1 MESPAQIM
9 RMFKNKIDAEVA
21 GAIALAKTPD
31 EILSIFRGQLG
42 DPNVD
47 LNLARSL
54 ALKGQVLGQVSPLIK
69 TTVPMYY
76 KAIDV
81 MEKAERYFS
90 RMKVRSVVA
99 PLDDLDRLVT
109 ATREWMES
117 SKIPNPVI
125 DDTIDKLINATAG
138 SDRNVLTVRARIL
151 DDAMGAAQE
160 AVIKRLGPGDPG
172 LADIVKS
179 AIRLAGRDRDFMSV
193 YTNQLLVNNKMPGV
207 VYAAGKVQ
215 RMDGAVFTSQ
225 FLDTMAR
232 FPDTNG
238 VIKAITKYQA
248 NLGVIGK
255 VRALKS
261 FADDMNEHWRGLM
274 LVGRVSYI
282 LRNVG
287 EMQIRQ
293 YLSGHETMFSN
304 PLGYAAI
311 ALGNANGNKMQ
322 KLLSHFEKYGNDLSN
337 NSFKDP
343 EAERLL
349 GGAID
354 EYLGVLRMGT
364 SAGDIRAADANVRI
378 FGKFYR
384 VITNEA
390 PEYHD
395 ALASNILR
403 YAIDDIMQ
411 LVAKAD
417 TFQSKEAL
425 VQNLIKNKSIK
436 INGQKRKDILRDI
449 FNASRV
455 TRDDVKVSPF
465 EKIFLKDPDKE
476 FSYDNLNPTGIEN
489 WLFDAAK
496 STGSHQSE
504 LNGLMGTGELGIYI
518 RKLIADREVTVPT
531 SSGNIT
537 LKLPT
542 YSGTESAVEFGKLEK
557 TFRDQ
562 LVKAFP
568 AEKMV
573 GGRAIYA
580 DAKGFAMENSSQ
592 YKKFMDWFF
601 MASAKIED
609 VVNYGPEYRMAYW
622 DYVGR
627 YAPALST
634 SDLYKIQ
641 KLAQENLNPIT
652 AKSLKGATV
661 TVGKKHQTL
670 RIINKE
676 IKIRE
681 RKGADFQPSMTIAD
695 VNSLAGKEAAK
706 YVREIFYDATRQNMT
721 ANGIRLIFPFAQ
733 AHVNTIATWTKLIA
747 KNPVKVYRFGKAFD
761 ALTKPGSSTLYD
773 LTNTKYDE
781 NQGFFY
787 KDEYGVTRF
796 RYPLAGNLMGAFA
809 GLVTNGKMPAE
820 ALQITAPVQSLNL
833 ALGTVNPGVP
843 GIGPLGGIAYSLTG
857 RSHAFGPTWDLMRNY
872 IFPFGEATNKLS
884 VALPSWLNSLFLN
897 ATNDSAV
904 VERGVKGWSGYL
916 ATTGNYGDN
925 PFATSESRDKL
936 MSDART
942 MSQWTGIF
950 EAFFQNVAPATPS
963 QEILSRIPDTEGKYK
978 MVTLTQLFKSWK
990 DISSNNPGNYDGAV
1004 KDFIDKFGIGN
1015 VMTIVSGSTRSVTG
1029 TEDAWT
1035 FLNQNP
1041 QAAGKYAAG
1050 RTDIVPYFFPGGEAA
1065 TAYYN
1070 WQKFTSV
1077 REKLSPQE
1085 INDAATEIIY
1095 NMELS
1100 QITDGMGTY
1109 GYTDRWYA
1117 AKVVALNNRY
1127 GGTKPASSV
1136 TSGVQQNR
1144 VSLIGKA
1151 LQDKAFEQSPVY
1163 LEAKQFYDAYEAA
1176 RKHLQDVRLTPEP
1189 DFGSKYYLNTK
1200 YRNDLT
1206 TLGRSLVNQN
1216 PQFANMYYLV
1226 FANLLK
1232 ENK

>member
-1 MESPAQIM
+1 M

-21 GAIALAKTPD
+21 GLIAEAKTSD
-31 EILSIFRGQLG
+31 DVLRIFRNQIG

-54 ALKGQVLGQVSPLIK
+54 SLQGKVLGETAPLLK
-69 TTVPMYY
+69 TTVPVYY
-76 KAIDV
+76 KAVDV

-117 SKIPNPVI
+117 AKIPPAAI
-125 DDTIDKLINATAG
+125 DDTIDKLVSAKAG
-138 SDRNVLTVRARIL
+138 NDRNVLTVRAKIL
-151 DDAMGAAQE
+151 DDAMGNAQE
-160 AVIKRLGPGDPG
+160 AVIKRLN
-172 LADIVKS
+172 ADSELSDIIKAS
-179 AIRLAGRDRDFMSV
+179 IKLAGRDRDWMSA
-193 YTNQLLVNNKMPGV
+193 YTNQLLVNNKLPGV
-207 VYAAGKVQ
+207 VYAAGKVE
-215 RMDGAVFTSQ
+215 RMDGAVFSSQ

-238 VIKAITKYQA
+238 VLKAITKYQK
-248 NLGVIGK
+248 NQGVLGK
-255 VRALKS
+255 ARALKA

-293 YLSGHETMFSN
+293 YLSGHESLFSN

-311 ALGNANGNKMQ
+311 ALGNPNGNKMQ
-322 KLLSHFEKYGNDLSN
+322 KFLAHFDKYKDDLSGN
-337 NSFKDP
+337 TFKDK

-354 EYLGVLRMGT
+354 EYYSVLRMGT
-364 SAGDIRAADANVRI
+364 SSGDIRATDANVRI
-378 FGKFYR
+378 FGKLYR
-384 VITNEA
+384 AITNEA

-403 YAIDDIMQ
+403 YAVDDIMQ

-417 TFQSKEAL
+417 TMQAEDKL
-425 VQNLIKNKSIK
+425 LQMLMKNKSIT
-436 INGQKRKDILRDI
+436 INGEKRVDILRDI

-465 EKIFLKDPDKE
+465 ENIFLKDPDKG
-476 FSYDNLNPTGIEN
+476 FSYDNLNPIGIRN
-489 WLFDAAK
+489 WLFDGEK
-496 STGSHQSE
+496 STGSHMSE
-504 LNGLMGTGELGIYI
+504 LNGLMGDGQLGIYI

-531 SSGNIT
+531 ANGNIT
-537 LKLPT
+537 LRLPT
-542 YSGTESAVEFGKLEK
+542 YSGTDSAEEFGKLEK

-562 LVKAFP
+562 LAKAFP
-568 AEKMV
+568 AEMMT
-573 GGRAIYA
+573 GGRAIYT
-580 DAKGFAMENSSQ
+580 DAKGFIMNNESQ

-601 MASAKIED
+601 TSSAKVED
-609 VVNYGPEYRMAYW
+609 VINYGPEYRMAYW
-622 DYVGR
+622 DHVGR

-634 SDLYKIQ
+634 EDLYKIQ
-641 KLAQENLNPIT
+641 KLAQQNLNPIISRNING
-652 AKSLKGATV
+652 KVV

-695 VNSLAGKEAAK
+695 INSLAGKEAAK
-706 YVREIFYDATRQNMT
+706 YVREIFYDATRQNMA
-721 ANGIRLIFPFAQ
+721 ANSLRLIFPFAQ
-733 AHVNTIATWTKLIA
+733 AHVNTIKTWTKLIA
-747 KNPVKVYRFGKAFD
+747 KNPVKIYRFGKAFD
-761 ALTKPGSSTLYD
+761 ALTKPGSSSIYD
-773 LTNTKYDE
+773 LTHTKYDE

-796 RYPLAGNLMGAFA
+796 RYPLVGNVMGAFA

-820 ALQITAPVQSLNL
+820 ALQLTAPVQSLNL

-843 GIGPLGGIAYSLTG
+843 GIGPMAGVLYSMSG

-884 VALPSWLNSLFLN
+884 VFLPSWLNSGFLALSN
-897 ATNDSAV
+897 DAAT
-904 VERGVKGWSGYL
+904 VERGVKGWAGYL
-916 ATTGNYGDN
+916 ASTGNYGDN
-925 PFATSESRDKL
+925 PFANAESREAL
-936 MSDART
+936 MSDARK
-942 MSQWTGIF
+942 MSQYTGIF
-950 EAFFQNVAPATPS
+950 EAFFQSIAPATPS
-963 QEILSRIPDTEGKYK
+963 QEILSRIPDNEGKYK
-978 MVTLTQLFKSWK
+978 MITQTQLFKAWK
-990 DISSNNPGNYDGAV
+990 DISANNPGDYDAAV
-1004 KDFIDKFGIGN
+1004 KDFVDKFGLTNI
-1015 VMTIVSGSTRSVTG
+1015 MTIVSGSTRSVTG
-1029 TEDAWT
+1029 TQDAWT

-1041 QAAGKYAAG
+1041 DVAGKYSAG
-1050 RTDIVPYFFPGGEAA
+1050 RTDVVPYFFPGGEAA

-1085 INDAATEIIY
+1085 LSDAAAEIVY

-1127 GGTKPASSV
+1127 GGTKPTSFVS
-1136 TSGVQQNR
+1136 SGVQQNR
-1144 VSLIGKA
+1144 VELIGKA
-1151 LQDKAFEQSPVY
+1151 LQDKTFEQSPVY
-1163 LEAKQFYDAYEAA
+1163 SEAKQFYDAYEAA
-1176 RKHLQDVRLTPEP
+1176 RTHLQDVRLTPEP
-1189 DFGSKYYLNTK
+1189 DFGSSYWLNTK
-1200 YRNDLT
+1200 YRNELT
-1206 TLGRSLVNQN
+1206 TLGRSLVNKN